1 MGDVSVNNPDLDARI
16 EQLAALGE
24 PARRSLYRY
33 VAGQSDA
40 VGREQAA
47 AGVGVAFHVAKFHLD
62 RLVDDGL
69 LIAEYRPPGRG
80 GPGAGRPAKVYRAVH
95 DLEVSVPE
103 RRYDLAG
110 RLLVRAV
117 AAANAAGDQVSD
129 RLADAARTA
138 GRDMA
143 QGVSSEMRRNTPK
156 RRLLR
161 ILSSCGFEPAST
173 DHAIVLRNCPFH
185 RLVEEEHDV
194 VCGMN
199 LSFVTGLLEGA
210 GAHGAS
216 ATLDPQPRGCCV
228 RIVTGAGGSESPGA
242 G

>member
-1 MGDVSVNNPDLDARI
+1 VNNPDLDARL

-24 PARRSLYRY
+24 PARRALYRY
-33 VAGQSDA
+33 VAGQADA

-69 LIAEYRPPGRG
+69 LIAEYRRPPGRG
-80 GPGAGRPAKVYRAVH
+80 GPGAGRPAKVYRPAH
-95 DLEVSVPE
+95 ELDVSIPE

-117 AAANAAGDQVSD
+117 ASANTTGDQVSD
-129 RLADAARTA
+129 RLADEARLA

-143 QGVSSEMRRNTPK
+143 RGISSEMRGSSPAG
-156 RRLLR
+156 RLVAV
-161 ILSSCGFEPAST
+161 LSSCGFEPDAT

-185 RLVEEEHDV
+185 RLVEEERDV

-210 GAHGAS
+210 GAKDAS
-216 ATLDPQPRGCCV
+216 ATLDPQSRGCCV
-228 RIVTGAGGSESPGA
+228 RIATGSGGSD
-242 G
+242 